1 MPSYK
6 VLKKGF
12 FKGELYDPEGKRK
25 VLHNTK
31 PFELVKKKENV
42 PSWLK
47 RIKPETAEESAARKQ
62 KIVDAAL
69 AAAEAESDIEN
80 ASFMGE
86 GESVDSTPTTV

>member
-25 VLHNTK
+25 VLHTAK
-31 PFELVKKKENV
+31 PFELVKKKEAV
-42 PSWLK
+42 PLWLQ
-47 RIKPETAEESAARKQ
+47 RIKPETAEQSAARKQ
-62 KIVDAAL
+62 KVVDAAL
-69 AAAEAESDIEN
+69 AADEIEKDIES

-86 GESVDSTPTTV
+86 GEAASSNIETI